1 MLSVKEAARKL
12 SLEQQTIRSYIRN
25 GVGKDKEKLK
35 AITIK
40 VGLQNQYRIKNDD
53 LENFRKKYLI

>member
-1 MLSVKEAARKL
+1 MISVKEAARKL
-12 SLEQQTIRSYIRN
+12 SLEPQTVRHYIRV

-40 VGLQNQYRIKNDD
+40 VGLQDQYRIKNDD
-53 LENFRKKYLI
+53 LEEFRKKYLV